1 MEKALLKK
9 LMSYS
14 HLCSAFFKNEFKKT
28 IGQYVIPF
36 SFILY
41 FKRRIFPLIRDS
53 CDYYCPHANKCDGHR
68 FLDFVETVY
77 EFQQVAILQ
86 KKCFHKDFCFI
97 NLNNSNKLDDWD
109 FYFYNI
115 KDLSQ
120 YTFLQRMSIIEYGFN
135 QVDIDQF

>member
-14 HLCSAFFKNEFKKT
+14 HLRSAFFKDEFRKT
-28 IGQYVIPF
+28 DGQYIIPF

-41 FKRRIFPLIRDS
+41 FKRRVFPLIRDS
-53 CDYYCPHANKCDGHR
+53 CNYDCPHANECDGHR
-68 FLDFVETVY
+68 FLNFIKTVY
-77 EFQQVAILQ
+77 QFQLHAVLEE
-86 KKCFHKDFCFI
+86 KCFHKDFCFFC
-97 NLNNSNKLDDWD
+97 LNDNKEIDDWD

-120 YTFLQRMSIIEYGFN
+120 YTFVQRAQYLN
-135 QVDIDQF
+135 